1 MFGSHWPV
9 VTFGAPRASTLGNQ
23 YLYSCTG
30 TVCTGTRKGIEEN
43 PDGILLLS
51 AFRYA
56 DEHKCH

>member
-1 MFGSHWPV
+1 M
-9 VTFGAPRASTLGNQ
+9 
-23 YLYSCTG
+23 LYRRCAVRGPTG
-30 TVCTGTRKGIEEN
+30 QARREGIEENPDGIAN